1 MTKYDR
7 ILLGDNMKLDI
18 VINKYLLIW
27 YLLYQSSVSEEMHKL
42 KQKLWK
48 SNKKDYTEAYREK
61 DKILSDLDNYIPDDD
76 TIYNLVES
84 SEIFQK
90 IKKDA
95 YRYRLTILEL
105 WDKNKTRYKRELN
118 KIMKCD
124 LNGNYTVCTLHP
136 NSDVVETNFDL
147 NIITIGKRLST
158 RDKDNFL
165 TYLIYKI
172 VKNEFAGIKTAERDI
187 VDVITELVA
196 TNELYSAISK
206 ESKYI
211 LGKRSL
217 RDMKVKLYPYWL
229 MYLGVEPQDYEKYMV
244 RDNIYFDVN
253 EYTYQ
258 KELKNLD
265 IYTFI
270 NFVIKNKRQ
279 IFDKKAITVEDI
291 EVL

>member
-1 MTKYDR
+1 
-7 ILLGDNMKLDI
+7 MKLDI

-48 SNKKDYTEAYREK
+48 SNKKDYTEVYKEK
-61 DKILSDLDNYIPDDD
+61 NKILSDLDNYIPDDD

-84 SEIFQK
+84 SEVFKK

-95 YRYRLTILEL
+95 YRYRLTILEM
-105 WDKNKTRYKRELN
+105 WDKNKARYKKELS

-124 LNGNYTVCTLHP
+124 LSGNYTVCTLHP

-147 NIITIGKRLST
+147 NIITIGKKLST

-172 VKNEFAGIKTAERDI
+172 VKNEFASIKTAEREI

-196 TNELYSAISK
+196 TNELYTAISK

-229 MYLGVEPQDYEKYMV
+229 MYLGVQPEDYEKYMV

-270 NFVIKNKRQ
+270 SFVIKNKRQ